1 MASDIVLVLRSE
13 HRELSALADQ
23 CSRMSRGFE
32 DPARRLGNRMRA
44 HAAALDRNVVGHSL
58 LASDVDG
65 IVREILER
73 LRTDLEFR
81 QPDEAAGCLVAREA
95 EALLPRLEREVPLTE
110 RRRMGKG
117 FRLVRDAA
125 LRGSPTTPRRVRSQS
140 ELYEVARRAGLE
152 RRSRMSLVELQ
163 RAVEAWE
170 REALG
175 HG

>member
-32 DPARRLGNRMRA
+32 DPARRLGERMRA
-44 HAAALDRNVVGHSL
+44 HAAALERNVLGHTL
-58 LASDVDG
+58 LASEVDG
-65 IVREILER
+65 IVRDIVEQLRSEVDER
-73 LRTDLEFR
+73 S
-81 QPDEAAGCLVAREA
+81 PDVVAGSVITREA
-95 EALLPRLEREVPLTE
+95 EALLPRLDREVPLAE

-125 LRGSPTTPRRVRSQS
+125 LRGSHPTSRRARSQS

-163 RAVEAWE
+163 HAVEAWE
-170 REALG
+170 REAPG
-175 HG
+175 HE